1 MPGNT
6 DKPFLVIGL
15 GCQQGCPAEVLR
27 DLIDHSLREHDLKI
41 SAISALA
48 SIDSKRDEPGLRQL
62 AEQLGLPLVF
72 FSAAQLQV
80 HEGQLTHRSAL
91 AFERTGC
98 HGVAESA
105 ALALASQLSGAPA
118 RLLVEYRKNRQA
130 TLALAISPFTG
141 G

>member
-6 DKPFLVIGL
+6 DRPFLAIGL
-15 GCQQGCPAEVLR
+15 GCQQGCPADVLL
-27 DLIDHSLREHDLKI
+27 DLIERSLHEYGLKT

-62 AEQLGLPLVF
+62 AGQLGLPLVL

-80 HEGQLTHRSAL
+80 HEGQLTHRSTL

-105 ALALASQLSGAPA
+105 ALAVASQLSGGPS
-118 RLLVEYRKNRQA
+118 RLLIEYRKNRQA